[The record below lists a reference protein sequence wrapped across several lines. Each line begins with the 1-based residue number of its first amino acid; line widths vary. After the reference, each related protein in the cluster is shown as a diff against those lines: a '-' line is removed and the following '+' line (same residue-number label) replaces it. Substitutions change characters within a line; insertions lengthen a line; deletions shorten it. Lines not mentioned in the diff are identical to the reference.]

1 MHRRSDR
8 ESEPRYTP
16 AADRVAGIMNDQVII
31 PARFRGPPDSANG
44 GYTCGLVANL
54 LDGPAEV
61 TLRRPPP
68 LDTAMAV
75 VRPADGQLEIHDD
88 HGLVA
93 EGQTTSEQFD
103 VPPPIGLE
111 KAKRAAADYRGFQPG
126 ATFASCFVCS
136 PEREDG
142 LRIVPGPLEDV
153 LAAPWTPDSSL
164 GNRRGIVGTEI
175 IWAAL
180 DCPTFF
186 ASTEPGQLALLGRM
200 AAEVSTGVR
209 AGRPHVVVAQKLSS
223 NGRKRFGSAAI
234 YTAEGELCAVART
247 TWITIDY

>member
-1 MHRRSDR
+1 
-8 ESEPRYTP
+8 
-16 AADRVAGIMNDQVII
+16 MNDAVII

-44 GYTCGLVANL
+44 GYACGLVADL

-61 TLRRPPP
+61 TLRHPPP
-68 LDTAMAV
+68 LDTPMAV
-75 VRPADGQLEIHDD
+75 RRPADGQVEIHDD

-93 EGQTTSEQFD
+93 EGQTSSEEFN
-103 VPPPIGLE
+103 VPRAFGFEEATL
-111 KAKRAAADYRGFQPG
+111 AAADYRGFQPG

-142 LRIVPGPLEDV
+142 LRIFPGPLEDV
-153 LAAPWTPDSSL
+153 LAAPWTPESAL
-164 GNRRGIVGTEI
+164 GDRRGMVAAEI

-200 AAEVSTGVR
+200 AAEVSAGVR

-223 NGRKRFGSAAI
+223 NGRKRFGSSAI

-247 TWITIDY
+247 TWITVHY